1 MTLLAIAG
9 ATIFTLLALLHVT
22 WAFSDRAPG
31 AVVPTRHDGEPLFRP
46 SRAQTLAVAAAL
58 TLAAYIVLERGGPG
72 PGWLPP
78 WARAVGA
85 WGLAMAMLARGI
97 GDFRYVGLFK
107 RHRDSAFARQDTR
120 LFTPLVLVLALVSG
134 LIAALGR

>member
-9 ATIFTLLALLHVT
+9 ATIFTLLALLHVM

-31 AVVPTRHDGEPLFRP
+31 AVVPTRHDGEPLVRP

-72 PGWLPP
+72 P
-78 WARAVGA
+78 AVGGGNCA
-85 WGLAMAMLARGI
+85 TEPLLG
-97 GDFRYVGLFK
+97 RYRCVK
-107 RHRDSAFARQDTR
+107 RTHSAAQRRFARRANADQ
-120 LFTPLVLVLALVSG
+120 A
-134 LIAALGR
+134 